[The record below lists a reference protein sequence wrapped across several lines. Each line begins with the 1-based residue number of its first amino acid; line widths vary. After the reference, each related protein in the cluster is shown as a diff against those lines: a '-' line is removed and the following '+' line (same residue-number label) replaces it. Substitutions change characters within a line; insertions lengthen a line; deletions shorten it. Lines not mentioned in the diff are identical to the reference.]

1 MFQKTTKMMLAALAV
16 VLLAYNISLAQIRV
30 GYGKTWTTPGIYIG
44 IHNKIF
50 EREGVNVRW
59 LHFVVVGRAL
69 EALIAGD
76 LDMATILTPQL
87 MAAWQKGV
95 KLKAIA
101 VLGSISHPSSA
112 FVVRRGTG
120 INKIS
125 DLKGKK
131 IGINEYGGY
140 FDLYLRH
147 ELERNGVNP
156 AKDLKIFEIPIPA
169 VLKSI
174 LAKKIDG
181 GALPT
186 GFRILA
192 ETKFR
197 DRVKVLFEFS
207 EIDFIKEN
215 NARNTFLL
223 VVKDSYLKK
232 NREKVKAFL
241 RAYLKAVAYVNNKPK
256 QAIRD
261 WATFTKFKWVNRLP
275 APTDL
280 PADGKVNIKLLKIDM
295 ELLHRYG
302 FLKKVPSPEAVV
314 DHSLLNEVLAGR

>member
-1 MFQKTTKMMLAALAV
+1 MCQKIGRIILVVLAV
-16 VLLAYNISLAQIRV
+16 VLMAYSLSHAQIRV
-30 GYGKTWTTPGIYIG
+30 GYGKTWTTPAIYIG

-50 EREGVNVRW
+50 EKEGVDVRW
-59 LHFVVVGRAL
+59 IHFVVVGRAVQ
-69 EALIAGD
+69 ALIAND
-76 LDMATILTPQL
+76 LDMATILTPQI
-87 MAAWQKGV
+87 MAGWQKGV
-95 KLKAIA
+95 KFKAITSM
-101 VLGSISHPSSA
+101 GGISHPASA
-112 FVVRRGTG
+112 FVVRRGEG

-125 DLKGKK
+125 DLKGKT

-140 FDLYLRH
+140 FDLYFRH
-147 ELERNGVNP
+147 ELERNGLNP
-156 AKDLKIFEIPIPA
+156 AKDLKTIEVPIPA

-197 DRVKVLFEFS
+197 DKIRVLFQFS
-207 EIDFIKEN
+207 DIDFIKEN

-223 VVKDSYLKK
+223 VAKESYLKE
-232 NREKVKAFL
+232 NRGKAKAFL
-241 RAYLKAVAYVNNKPK
+241 RAYLKAVAYVHNNPK

-261 WATFTKFKWVNRLP
+261 WAAFTKFKWVNALP

-295 ELLHRYG
+295 ELLNRYG
-302 FLKKVPSPEAVV
+302 FLKRVPSPEEVV